1 MKSKIRFAVLLL
13 IMLFVFISCAG
24 LQLDVNDPVT
34 KFINLSPQNK
44 AAVLMEKYVEVY
56 DEVTNTLAPLSTAT
70 PEQKAIAVEKAK
82 ILIKAQPAIKMY
94 LMIVNAGATPTA
106 ADEEAIVQFVRD
118 LVAKGV
124 NF

>member
-1 MKSKIRFAVLLL
+1 MKLKSKVAGLVLVLLFAL
-13 IMLFVFISCAG
+13 VSCAG
-24 LQLDVNDPVT
+24 MQLGVNDPVT